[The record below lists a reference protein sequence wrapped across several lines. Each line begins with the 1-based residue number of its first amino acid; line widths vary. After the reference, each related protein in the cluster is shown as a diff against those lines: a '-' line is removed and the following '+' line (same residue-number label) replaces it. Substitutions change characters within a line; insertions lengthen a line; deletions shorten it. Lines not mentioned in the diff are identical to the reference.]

1 MVMSTE
7 DLTPTSALFKL
18 ESLATNIPNQVIV
31 EDISNLVLKLIKK
44 LSNYHI
50 RDISKLIYEPKLSS
64 KVKYYT
70 SYYVFNYHFLN

>member
-18 ESLATNIPNQVIV
+18 ESLVTNIPNQVIV

-44 LSNYHI
+44 LSNCHI
-50 RDISKLIYEPKLSS
+50 KDISKPIYESKLSS
-64 KVKYYT
+64 KVKYHT